1 MKKHIKPSLSKKVS
15 RFYFLLISTP
25 FAFSYLQAA
34 DIFKADNSTAL
45 NDGASWVGGVV
56 PGASDIAVFDSTL
69 SAGLSAPVEAPVS
82 FSGIRVVNNQG
93 GLTVSGSSQTMTIG
107 AGGLDLSSAT
117 AGTYFDIDS
126 PTIILRPGTSQTW
139 AAAQGVSSTLWGTLT
154 TTGATVLLNA
164 SGANSGTF
172 FAEGFGTLGQILPSV
187 VVKTDTGMNF
197 GALVSGARQL
207 TVDASLAVANP
218 SDGGTATASADLT
231 AAPAAGSYMDVTNSN
246 GLATATAFRAYA
258 ATASDSGTFWNNAG
272 LRFNQPH
279 ATAGGWVV
287 DATQKILYAN
297 SGVFALL
304 VTDQVGANNVVFNG
318 GANGNAFR
326 YNNVGASLVVHQQNT
341 QGDLILRSSFSSRL
355 SNNSFVKGGPGRLIM
370 GNGGFG
376 GTGTVYLNEGVT
388 QLGESNA
395 TGTFGDFA
403 VVNNGT
409 LRIQRNDVFTFGNV
423 LSGSGPL
430 VVAMGAS
437 GGLTL
442 SGANTYTG
450 PTTFESGNLTLG
462 NNSALGATAAFT
474 YGGGV
479 ITFGSGVTS
488 DISAFSATLNG
499 TTTIDTGV
507 NNVTFA
513 STISEGAPSGLVK
526 SGAGTLTLAAANSF
540 TGASSVNGGTLSV
553 TNLAG
558 SATGAG
564 SLTVNNGAALAGTGT
579 LAGAVTVAGGAKV
592 SPGLDGV
599 GTLTVASLALQ
610 SGSLLDLEIASPSSN
625 DRIVVT
631 GSGGLSINGGSV
643 NLYTAG
649 TTSGFGT
656 PGVYNLFQ
664 YNGAVGGAGTG
675 ALSVTNPQAGYRYTF
690 GTASG
695 FVTLTIDAFGMI
707 TNWVTAG
714 SGSFA
719 SPSNWSNGVPTGSG
733 ATTNFTASLSGPAT
747 VTLDGNR
754 TLGGMSFDSANPYT
768 IAQGGSGTLY
778 LDNGT
783 DVVAVNILS
792 GSHVIT
798 APVGLASDL
807 SVSAVANASLTLSG
821 PVAGIGDVT
830 KSGDGTLSFTNTNQ
844 IVGNTTVNGGALEF
858 ASLASIGD
866 GLIELN
872 GGSLRYA
879 TGSTTDIS
887 GRTITVGVNGGGID
901 TNGNNVT
908 FANPIGNSGPGSLIK
923 KGAGTLVLA
932 AANTYAG
939 STVIQEG
946 TLSLAADNQLNAAGV
961 GVTLSGGTLE
971 STASFSTPRVLTV
984 NATGG
989 GVTTAS
995 GTTLTLTGGLAG
1007 TGLLTKRGA
1016 GTLALS
1022 STAATKSGGLNLAAG
1037 VTSISSNTNFG
1048 SSSSVLGTGAVTL
1061 SGGTL
1066 SHAYAAGNTL
1076 VYNNEI
1082 AAAADTRST
1091 LVTPNRFRLNS
1102 VVSGNGTLD
1111 MTIGTTVSRAD
1122 FQNNFSS
1129 FNGTLNL
1136 TGTGNVRLG
1145 IVALGSGQPN
1155 FSAAGWGNTTL
1166 SVDGVSVLPTTNSG
1180 GNTITIGALASSGST
1195 GVLAGGTAGAPNY
1208 TIGGKLV
1215 ADVPLNTT
1223 FGGSFT
1229 GNAIVTKVGNGSLT
1243 LTSNNNVNTGAVNA
1257 NAGVLDVRGTFGA
1270 FYRSSGADGI
1280 AGNGDDY
1287 SSVTE
1292 PTDGKPWTLVQPG
1305 AVTVAAA
1312 GTLAGN
1318 GKLGGAIT
1326 VNGALRPD
1334 STGDLGGNL
1343 TVIGS
1348 GSLTLA
1354 STATTQFDLKGATFT
1369 GVKSTAT
1376 GAITFNGLLKFN
1388 FLGTVFNG
1396 SYTVFDLAVAPT
1408 GAFTGVS
1415 VTTTTATETA
1425 LASSGTVWTGTV
1437 GAQSYSFDASTG
1449 VLTVTGGATA
1459 VTPGT
1464 STLSGTAGNAKV
1476 DLSWTSASNAD
1487 TYTVKRSLIAGGPYT
1502 NLISN
1507 LAGTTYSD
1515 TTVTNGTTYYY
1526 VVQAKN
1532 STSNLSGAVSN
1543 EVSATPVA
1551 GPAHTALQTW
1561 RFEQFGVYDD
1571 TGAVLAGDTEDFDG
1585 DGLANL
1591 LEYALGTNPTVAN
1604 ANPVT
1609 VAKSGNFLTLTYPRL
1624 SPADAALTYTVQ
1636 GSNDLAGGFAA
1647 GGGTTNTVGST
1658 STYTD
1663 NVSVSTAGVRRF
1675 LRLSVSYTAP

>member
-1 MKKHIKPSLSKKVS
+1 MLSAP
-15 RFYFLLISTP
+15 L
-25 FAFSYLQAA
+25 AFQYVQAA
-34 DIFKADNSTAL
+34 DIIKADNSTAL
-45 NDGASWVGGVV
+45 DQTDSWVGAVV
-56 PGASDIAVFDSTL
+56 PGQLDVAVFNSTL
-69 SAGLSAPVEAPVS
+69 TSAISAPVSANLN
-82 FSGIRVVNNQG
+82 FQGFRVQG
-93 GLTVSGSSQTMTIG
+93 NPGNIILTGVTATTMTIG
-107 AGGLDLSSAT
+107 SSGIDLSGQT
-117 AGTYFDIDS
+117 GGTFVEFN
-126 PTIILRPGTSQTW
+126 PTVVLRPGTSQTW
-139 AAAQGVSSTLWGTLT
+139 SVASGASATLWGNLT
-154 TTGATVLLNA
+154 TTGATLTLDTTGGK
-164 SGANSGTF
+164 SGVF
-172 FAEGFGTLGQILPSV
+172 FAEGFGIAGAVQPAILTKS
-187 VVKTDTGMNF
+187 DSALNF
-197 GALVSGARQL
+197 AMRASGDYRLAEA
-207 TVDASLAVANP
+207 DASIAVANP
-218 SDGGTATASADLT
+218 SDGGVATAAADLIG
-231 AAPAAGSYMDVTNSN
+231 APPAGSYMDVTVSN
-246 GLATATAFRAYA
+246 GLASATAFRAYA
-258 ATASDSGTFWNNAG
+258 GFLPDGVTRDAGTYWTNSGI
-272 LRFNQPH
+272 RFNQPH
-279 ATAGGWVV
+279 ATEGTDWIV
-287 DATQKILYAN
+287 DGSQKNLYAN
-297 SGVFALL
+297 TGVFSLL
-304 VTDQVGANNVVFNG
+304 VTEGVGARNVIFNG
-318 GANGNAFR
+318 GNNGNAFR
-326 YNNVGASLVVHQQNT
+326 FNNSGASLVVHQHNT
-341 QGDLILRSSFSSRL
+341 QGDLILRSSFSSRQ
-355 SNNSFVKGGPGRLIM
+355 SNNSLVKGGPGRLIM

-409 LRIQRNDVFTFGNV
+409 LRIQRSDAFTFGNV
-423 LSGSGPL
+423 LSGAGPV

-442 SGANTYTG
+442 SGVNTYTG
-450 PTTFESGNLTLG
+450 PTTFESGNLTLAS
-462 NNSALGATAAFT
+462 NSALGATSAFT

-479 ITFGSGVTS
+479 ITFGSGVTT
-488 DISAFSATLNG
+488 DISAFSTVLNG
-499 TTTIDTGV
+499 TTTLDTGV

-513 STISEGAPSGLVK
+513 STISEGASSGLVK
-526 SGAGTLTLAAANSF
+526 SGAGTLTLAASNSF
-540 TGASSVNGGTLSV
+540 TGASTVNGGTLLL

-558 SATGAG
+558 SATGTGA
-564 SLTVNNGAALAGTGT
+564 LAINNGATLAGTGT
-579 LAGAVTVAGGAKV
+579 VTGVVTVAGGAKV
-592 SPGLDGV
+592 SPGVGGV
-599 GTLTVASLALQ
+599 GTLTVGGLALQ
-610 SGSLLDLEIASPSSN
+610 SGAILDLEVASTSSN
-625 DRIVVT
+625 DRVVVT
-631 GSGGLSINGGSV
+631 GSNGLSVNGGAV
-643 NLYTAG
+643 NLLAAG
-649 TTSGFGT
+649 TTNGFGT

-664 YNGAVGGAGTG
+664 YNGTVGGAGVG
-675 ALSVTNPQAGYRYTF
+675 ALSVTNPQAGYRYVF

-695 FVTLTIDAFGMI
+695 FVTLTIDEFGMI
-707 TNWVTAG
+707 TNWVTSG
-714 SGSFA
+714 SGSFSSA
-719 SPSNWSNGVPTGSG
+719 SNWSNGVPTGSG

-768 IAQGGSGTLY
+768 IAQGSSGTLY

-783 DVVAVNILS
+783 DPVAINVLS
-792 GSHVIT
+792 GSHVVS
-798 APVGLASDL
+798 APVGIVSDL
-807 SVSAVANASLTLSG
+807 SVSAVANSSLTFSG
-821 PVAGIGDVT
+821 LVAGTGDVT
-830 KSGDGTLSFTNTNQ
+830 KSGAGTLSFTNSNQ
-844 IVGNTTVNGGALEF
+844 IVGNTTVTGGALQF
-858 ASLASIGD
+858 ASLASIGN
-866 GLIELN
+866 GSIELN
-872 GGSLRYA
+872 GGSLRYQ
-879 TGSTTDIS
+879 TGSTADIS
-887 GRTITVGVNGGGID
+887 GRAVMIGVNGGGID
-901 TNGNNVT
+901 TNGNNIT
-908 FANPIGNSGPGSLIK
+908 FANPVGNSGPGSLIK
-923 KGAGTLVLA
+923 KGAGTLTLA
-932 AANTYAG
+932 AGNTYAG
-939 STVIQEG
+939 PTVIEEG
-946 TLSLAADNQLNAAGV
+946 NLSLAADNQLNAANV

-984 NATGG
+984 NAGG
-989 GVTTAS
+989 GGISTAS
-995 GTTLTLTGGLAG
+995 GTTLTLSSGLAG
-1007 TGLLTKRGA
+1007 TGLLTKRGT

-1022 STAATKSGGLNLAAG
+1022 STAATKSGGVALAAG
-1037 VTSISSNTNFG
+1037 VTSIASNANFG
-1048 SSSSVLGTGAVTL
+1048 SSSSVLGTGTVTL

-1082 AAAADTRST
+1082 AASAETRSS
-1091 LVTPNRFRLNS
+1091 LITPNRFRLNS

-1136 TGTGNVRLG
+1136 TGSGNVRLG

-1155 FSAAGWGNTTL
+1155 FSPAGWGNTTL
-1166 SVDGVSVLPTTNSG
+1166 SVDGVSVVPTTNSG
-1180 GNTITIGALASSGST
+1180 GNTITIGALKSEGAT

-1208 TIGGKLV
+1208 TIGAKLV
-1215 ADVPLNTT
+1215 AGVPLDTT

-1229 GNAIVTKVGNGSLT
+1229 GNAIVTKVGNGRLT

-1280 AGNGDDY
+1280 SGNGDDY

-1292 PTDGKPWTLVQPG
+1292 PTDGKPWTILQPG

-1326 VNGALRPD
+1326 VNGVLRPD
-1334 STGDLGGNL
+1334 STGDLGGNF

-1354 STATTQFDLKGATFT
+1354 STATTQFDLKGVTFT
-1369 GVKSTAT
+1369 GVKSTST
-1376 GAITFNGLLKFN
+1376 GAITLNGLLKFN

-1396 SYTVFDLAVAPT
+1396 SYQVFDLAVAPT

-1464 STLSGTAGNAKV
+1464 STLSATAGNAKV
-1476 DLSWTSASNAD
+1476 DLSWTSASGAD
-1487 TYTVKRSLIAGGPYT
+1487 TYTVKRALVSGGPYT

-1532 STSNLSGAVSN
+1532 SSSNLSGANSN
-1543 EVSATPVA
+1543 EVSAIPVE

-1609 VAKSGNFLTLTYPRL
+1609 VAKSGNFLTLTYPRR
-1624 SPADAALTYTVQ
+1624 SPVDAALTYTVQ
-1636 GSNDLAGGFAA
+1636 ASSDLAAGFAA

-1663 NVSVSTAGVRRF
+1663 NVSVSTAGTRRF